1 MEERWYRN
9 VHISQQTGLALIRV
23 RVLHGITCLNEQYH
37 LHLTCYYVNMR
48 ESQLPSSNPRP
59 LQPLPLLLLSRTLT
73 SSTSIIAIKLLL
85 YYVIPAPQARLRC
98 SELQAYTFPC
108 RLPSSWVA
116 LGIVNGALARCSL
129 HTVMGECIRILA
141 STCNPSSSFY
151 SNFTVG
157 CLQLDS
163 ISGASTSNQPKSA
176 MKEFLPGC
184 CTQPLALR
192 PWQVVAGNLPSN
204 FLSCSLA
211 QLCSLSL
218 SALVQPGLAV
228 KSLQGD
234 QTLTGT
240 CAA

>member
-1 MEERWYRN
+1 MEERWYCN
-9 VHISQQTGLALIRV
+9 VHISQQTGLDLIRV
-23 RVLHGITCLNEQYH
+23 RVLHGIMCLNEQYQ
-37 LHLTCYYVNMR
+37 LHLTCYHVNMR

-116 LGIVNGALARCSL
+116 VGIVNGALARCSL

-151 SNFTVG
+151 SKFMVYNRMLTT
-157 CLQLDS
+157 QLHFW
-163 ISGASTSNQPKSA
+163 GFHEKQAQVCHERVPTWMLHTAS
-176 MKEFLPGC
+176 
-184 CTQPLALR
+184 
-192 PWQVVAGNLPSN
+192 
-204 FLSCSLA
+204 
-211 QLCSLSL
+211 
-218 SALVQPGLAV
+218 
-228 KSLQGD
+228 
-234 QTLTGT
+234 
-240 CAA
+240 CAASMAGSGRKPSILFPKL